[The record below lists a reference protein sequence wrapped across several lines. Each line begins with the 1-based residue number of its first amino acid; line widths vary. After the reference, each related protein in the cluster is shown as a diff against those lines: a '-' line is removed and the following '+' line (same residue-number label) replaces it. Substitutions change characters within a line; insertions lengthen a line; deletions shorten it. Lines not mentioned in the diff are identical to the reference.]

1 MHRRFLLESF
11 NYAIEGFL
19 YTLKTQRNMRI
30 HFLSGVL
37 ALLLALLCSFSRAE
51 LVALLLTIVLVLLAE
66 MINTGVELIIDL
78 ITNEFHPLAR
88 IIKDV
93 AAGTVFVAAL
103 NALIVG
109 YLLFMPRLPANTF
122 QTAVEMI
129 RDNPLHITFVSLL
142 LVFTTVIFSKAKL
155 RRGTPLRGGMPS
167 GHAAVAFSVWTITL
181 YLAPSKLLMGLTLF
195 LAVLVAQSRV
205 RPGYHSWREVLA
217 GALLGVGMTAFIFFF
232 LHLHL

>member
-30 HFLSGVL
+30 HFLCGVL

-93 AAGTVFVAAL
+93 AAGTVFVA
-103 NALIVG
+103 
-109 YLLFMPRLPANTF
+109 P
-122 QTAVEMI
+122 
-129 RDNPLHITFVSLL
+129 
-142 LVFTTVIFSKAKL
+142 
-155 RRGTPLRGGMPS
+155 
-167 GHAAVAFSVWTITL
+167 
-181 YLAPSKLLMGLTLF
+181 
-195 LAVLVAQSRV
+195 
-205 RPGYHSWREVLA
+205 
-217 GALLGVGMTAFIFFF
+217 
-232 LHLHL
+232 